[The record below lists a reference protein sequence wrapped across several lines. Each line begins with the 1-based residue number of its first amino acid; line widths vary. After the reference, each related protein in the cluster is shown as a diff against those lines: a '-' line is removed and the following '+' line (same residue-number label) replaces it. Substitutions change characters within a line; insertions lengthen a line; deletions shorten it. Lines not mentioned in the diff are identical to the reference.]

1 MKTTTKKEKRNDR
14 FVFESSFLKR
24 VVFKMIAFIKLAVL
38 LTIVKDVPSLTII
51 NDDPSSLT
59 IINEESRKPPYRA
72 SVLIIKQF

>member
-51 NDDPSSLT
+51 NDDPSLT
-59 IINEESRKPPYRA
+59 IIKEESRKPPYRA
-72 SVLIIKQF
+72 SVLVIKQF

>member
-1 MKTTTKKEKRNDR
+1 MKNDRFVMKTTTKKEKRNDR

-51 NDDPSSLT
+51 K
-59 IINEESRKPPYRA
+59 EESRKPPYRA
-72 SVLIIKQF
+72 SVLVIKQF